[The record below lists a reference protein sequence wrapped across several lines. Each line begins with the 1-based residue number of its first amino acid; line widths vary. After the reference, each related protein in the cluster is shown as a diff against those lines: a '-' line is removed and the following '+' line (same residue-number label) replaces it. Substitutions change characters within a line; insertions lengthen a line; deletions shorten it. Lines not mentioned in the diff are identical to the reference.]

1 MTSTASRRPV
11 KAFRQSPFILN
22 PGAVSLAEGL
32 RAGIAVALTV
42 IAGALFGLPHFGL
55 AALGALLACFADPGG
70 PVARRAPAVLTFA
83 AAAGLTYAGF
93 GLLRGAGVWVAAP
106 LAGLMIFGTSFARI
120 YGQSGLQVG
129 NLLTVVT
136 VLALDRPAGWEQ
148 ATAQGLNLAAGAG
161 WAALLTLVIWQTH
174 PYAPAR
180 RALADV
186 AARLAELAREL
197 AVLARADESVAAF
210 EAHAARHRNGVR
222 TAIEAARDVAFETF
236 RRRGL
241 VSRRAAQL
249 SVRLQTLEQVFSGL
263 IALSDILEND
273 PASRPGATAPIRLL
287 AGWLT
292 VLGPDIVADRSL
304 DTAKK
309 RLSLER
315 LRAAIGRLAAGSPEQ
330 RVLDAV
336 AERLAV
342 LMTVSAPAGQALAGA
357 APMLPLLARLGAPIR
372 QNLSFGSAALRHAA
386 RAALVAAPV
395 LAWTMTQHSPFAHW
409 TTITMVLCLQPHF
422 SATWARSAE
431 RIGGTV
437 LGGVLAALIGLAV
450 RTKVELALAMLPL
463 TVFAFAIRG
472 VSFTAFIAALTPM
485 IVLLIEQIAPGADEA
500 TIAVS
505 RVGYTVLGGLL
516 AVAANLLLWPQFEGA
531 RVEAGIRA
539 ATRAHAAYAEAVFA
553 ALLEGGAAPDAPRRA
568 AGLASN
574 NLEASLSRA
583 LLEPHRRRDP
593 MIERGAVVD
602 AALRRFAGRLAVLAL
617 DRPVLAPEDLALW
630 RRWQGW
636 IVDGLERRPG
646 ARPPPPPG
654 PAAETLTRLARQ
666 VELICE

>member
-1 MTSTASRRPV
+1 M
-11 KAFRQSPFILN
+11 
-22 PGAVSLAEGL
+22 
-32 RAGIAVALTV
+32 
-42 IAGALFGLPHFGL
+42 
-55 AALGALLACFADPGG
+55 
-70 PVARRAPAVLTFA
+70 
-83 AAAGLTYAGF
+83 
-93 GLLRGAGVWVAAP
+93 
-106 LAGLMIFGTSFARI
+106 
-120 YGQSGLQVG
+120 
-129 NLLTVVT
+129 
-136 VLALDRPAGWEQ
+136 
-148 ATAQGLNLAAGAG
+148 
-161 WAALLTLVIWQTH
+161 
-174 PYAPAR
+174 
-180 RALADV
+180 
-186 AARLAELAREL
+186 
-197 AVLARADESVAAF
+197 
-210 EAHAARHRNGVR
+210 R

-315 LRAAIGRLAAGSPEQ
+315 LRAAIGRLAAGSHEQ

-574 NLEASLSRA
+574 NLEALLSRA